1 MQSYFWSRHNFNM
14 ILSPLTPNLFQIR
27 TGEGDPTL
35 EERLEMLVFQIF
47 GTGVWKLGRCIP
59 SECTGEDAA
68 KVKSHN
74 QSPTISL
81 YRVCR
86 IFWSG

>member
-1 MQSYFWSRHNFNM
+1 MQSYFCSRKYFNV

-27 TGEGDPTL
+27 TGEGDPSF
-35 EERLEMLVFQIF
+35 EEQVEMLVFQIF

-68 KVKSHN
+68 KVKAHYN
-74 QSPTISL
+74 L
-81 YRVCR
+81 
-86 IFWSG
+86 